1 MVWQENSRGDYVPR
15 PQSSKVAIVHLANS
29 TPPKQN
35 LGGSWRAPGVARVHA
50 SPRSTGGL
58 EEGKKKKECEETG
71 RPFHCKGTASSWRM
85 NERLTLLY
93 RHA

>member
-1 MVWQENSRGDYVPR
+1 MVWQEKSRGDYVPR

-58 EEGKKKKECEETG
+58 EEEKKKKSVK
-71 RPFHCKGTASSWRM
+71 RRVDLFIAK
-85 NERLTLLY
+85 ERQV
-93 RHA
+93 RGE